1 MIWFWFEVSYN
12 GTVFSQIMLTQFM
25 HHLILVIKLCTYLPS
40 RLKYYHTAVWVW
52 QETKYLCFSI
62 DGVSLHWL
70 ICYQMLLWVL
80 IKEVHSKCLQTEG
93 GVETKNEA
101 KASDDEETCG
111 TNSVGRHRGKS
122 SACSCEPHS
131 VSVPKTSGDHSFHT
145 NFVNLL

>member
-12 GTVFSQIMLTQFM
+12 RTVFSQIMLTQF
-25 HHLILVIKLCTYLPS
+25 TYLPS
-40 RLKYYHTAVWVW
+40 RLKYYHMAVWVW
-52 QETKYLCFSI
+52 QKKKYLCFSI
-62 DGVSLHWL
+62 DGVFSALWL

-101 KASDDEETCG
+101 KAYDDEETCSS
-111 TNSVGRHRGKS
+111 NSVRTHRGKS
-122 SACSCEPHS
+122 STCLCEPHS

-145 NFVNLL
+145 KYWDISILFFFF